1 MAYIRRLIPCA
12 PYEIKTFEA
21 WLEELAQEEGLFLVS
36 CRRAF
41 AKFEKGTPKPMRYR
55 VDADPDRCWDPS
67 RERQQLYEEFGCR
80 KNVCGGRSLC
90 SAFSP
95 YGCFYIFPPAT
106 GFTGC
111 TIPL

>member
-41 AKFEKGTPKPMRYR
+41 ATVSYTHLTLPTKLE
-55 VDADPDRCWDPS
+55 V
-67 RERQQLYEEFGCR
+67 
-80 KNVCGGRSLC
+80 
-90 SAFSP
+90 
-95 YGCFYIFPPAT
+95 
-106 GFTGC
+106 
-111 TIPL
+111 